1 MVLNQTTCK
10 VQKWLEQTGSSWMPV
25 DEMPDLEIAE
35 EVQKGNLVVRQ
46 KGNRLFTTLPFYK
59 KMEYF
64 IARNICARLYHQIE
78 VDHQRVDELID
89 EYEMTQ
95 SSQLGFPFRFC
106 DEQREGIHMLVSC
119 RIGILTG
126 GPGTGKTSVLQCTA
140 FVLKRIAGR
149 HIVIQFTA
157 PTGKA
162 ARRITEASGY
172 PATTIQKYTGGSNGN
187 KINIMCPDYLFCDEF
202 SMADEDTLET
212 MLRSLMPMTNIY
224 LIGDINQLPS
234 VGIGAVLRDLID
246 CRLIPYVQLI
256 KTFRQDN
263 DSVLF
268 NNIQIVNEG
277 GNIPLE
283 DGLDFKNIRTEE
295 NVFDNCIKE
304 YLTGVE
310 KYGLENSVILT
321 AYRKEG
327 VISSEKLNLK
337 IQGILNPTSNGKP
350 FLKTRVLRDDE
361 RWVPITFK
369 EGDPVIQLVNN
380 DKVANGDVGKIIS
393 VQKGKVTV
401 KFSDCTISY
410 YGAKLNE
417 LELAYALS
425 VHKSQG
431 SEYAC
436 VVLPLLKQN
445 CNLDRNLIY
454 TGISRA
460 KKYCVIIGEDEV
472 VQNACKIQSS
482 WNRITF
488 LCEEFE
494 IYHRALEI
502 RLQIVENA
510 SQN

>member
-1 MVLNQTTCK
+1 M
-10 VQKWLEQTGSSWMPV
+10 
-25 DEMPDLEIAE
+25 
-35 EVQKGNLVVRQ
+35 
-46 KGNRLFTTLPFYK
+46 LP
-59 KMEYF
+59 M
-64 IARNICARLYHQIE
+64 I
-78 VDHQRVDELID
+78 
-89 EYEMTQ
+89 
-95 SSQLGFPFRFC
+95 
-106 DEQREGIHMLVSC
+106 
-119 RIGILTG
+119 
-126 GPGTGKTSVLQCTA
+126 
-140 FVLKRIAGR
+140 
-149 HIVIQFTA
+149 
-157 PTGKA
+157 
-162 ARRITEASGY
+162 
-172 PATTIQKYTGGSNGN
+172 PATPHGTWNWQTEKSSSTTTTR
-187 KINIMCPDYLFCDEF
+187 P
-202 SMADEDTLET
+202 A
-212 MLRSLMPMTNIY
+212 P
-224 LIGDINQLPS
+224 
-234 VGIGAVLRDLID
+234 AVLLLRDLID